1 MNILIIRTKLVKDS
15 KEIEF
20 IQNLFPTTI
29 VECEQYLDVIKAVK
43 DNRFD
48 ILHFP
53 SHGDVNQLLLKT
65 GILST
70 KMFDSALRNPLLVFV
85 NACSTITMASVLN
98 TRNSISWRIE
108 VSEEIAIKYSNYF
121 YTALFAS
128 NNIKQAHEA
137 ACEMISMTFP
147 NEEFPILLHKPE
159 SEVKKENLD
168 KFIFNISG
176 DINTLIGQQ
185 K

>member
-1 MNILIIRTKLVKDS
+1 MNILIIRTRLVKDS
-15 KEIEF
+15 EEIQF

-43 DNRFD
+43 DNQFD

-108 VSEEIAIKYSNYF
+108 VGERVAVEYSNCF

-128 NNIKQAHEA
+128 NDIKQAYEA
-137 ACEMISMTFP
+137 ACEMISMKFP
-147 NEEFPILLHKPE
+147 NDEFPILLHKPE
-159 SEVKKENLD
+159 NETKQEESD
-168 KFIFNISG
+168 KFTFNISG
-176 DINTLIGQQ
+176 NINTLIGQQ